1 MRAAVLS
8 ELSNMIVACTVAR
21 SCDATAV
28 NASARTRCR
37 RRIAGDAIERVDLV
51 LVADDDGARARLRPS
66 QQVRSRFRERPS
78 RGRLIMS
85 WSAAPGDTIG

>member
-8 ELSNMIVACTVAR
+8 ELSNMMVACTVAR

-51 LVADDDGARARLRPS
+51 LVADDDGARAGLVDHS
-66 QQVRSRFRERPS
+66 RSAPV
-78 RGRLIMS
+78 
-85 WSAAPGDTIG
+85 SASDTRRAA